1 MTVKSPRP
9 VRIGL
14 FGLFGVRN
22 LGNEATLAA
31 AVAGLRARDPS
42 LEFVLV
48 SSPPAAAAGLP
59 HFPTNIEPD
68 LLPVMHRA
76 WPGIPS
82 RWKAGWGGFVQR
94 LTEPL
99 RRRRTRKAAGAFDML
114 LVPGTGI
121 ADDFGQGPYDAPHH
135 LARWCGTVR
144 GQGGIV
150 SFASIGAG
158 PASHPLSRRWFGDA
172 LRAAHY
178 RSYREPGSK
187 AFATEIGV
195 DAAADPVL
203 PDMVFSLPYPE
214 GEALRPVAWPP
225 RDVAVGVMSYKGW
238 NVAGPAADAIYAT
251 YLQKM
256 VWLTGQLLDSGLRV
270 RLLIGNRGSDVKAVR
285 HLREALAAHPQAARG
300 ALVAADIQTHDDVLR
315 EIGASDLVVASRFH
329 NILKS
334 ILLGRPAISIGYARK
349 NDELMNVMGLAAY
362 CHAIEQFDPAEVL
375 AQVRQM
381 SSLPQAPT
389 AILEK
394 RVTEY
399 RAALA
404 AQFDRL
410 IDLAHSREG

>member
-1 MTVKSPRP
+1 MTETSRP

-31 AVAGLRARDPS
+31 AIAGLRARDPAV
-42 LEFVLV
+42 EFVLV
-48 SSPPAAAAGLP
+48 SSPPAPGSGLP
-59 HFPTNIEPD
+59 SFPRQIEPD

-82 RWKAGWGGFVQR
+82 RWKAGWGAFVQR
-94 LTEPL
+94 ATESW
-99 RRRRTRKAAGAFDML
+99 RRRRTRVASRAFDML

-135 LARWCGTVR
+135 MARWCEVVR
-144 GQGGIV
+144 QQGGKV
-150 SFASIGAG
+150 GFASIGAG

-195 DAAADPVL
+195 DTHADPVL
-203 PDMVFSLPYPE
+203 PDMVFSLPHPAGAAPRAVE
-214 GEALRPVAWPP
+214 WPP
-225 RDVAVGVMSYKGW
+225 RVVALGVMAYKGW
-238 NVAGPAADAIYAT
+238 NVEGAAADAIYAT
-251 YLQKM
+251 YLRKIT
-256 VWLTGQLLDSGLRV
+256 WLAGELLDSGLSV
-270 RLLIGNRGSDVKAVR
+270 RLLIGNRGSDVRTVR
-285 HLREALAAHPQAARG
+285 HVREALAAHPGTASG
-300 ALVAADIQTHDDVLR
+300 ALVTSDIQTHDDVLR
-315 EIGASDLVVASRFH
+315 EIAASDLVIASRFH

-334 ILLGRPAISIGYARK
+334 FLLGRPAISIGYARK
-349 NDELMNVMGLAAY
+349 NDELMNAMGLSAY
-362 CHAIEQFDPAEVL
+362 CHAIEQFDPADVL
-375 AQVRQM
+375 AQFRQM
-381 SSLPQAPT
+381 SALPRAPT
-389 AILEK
+389 ATIEQ

-399 RAALA
+399 RVALA

-410 IDLAHSREG
+410 IALARQRGG